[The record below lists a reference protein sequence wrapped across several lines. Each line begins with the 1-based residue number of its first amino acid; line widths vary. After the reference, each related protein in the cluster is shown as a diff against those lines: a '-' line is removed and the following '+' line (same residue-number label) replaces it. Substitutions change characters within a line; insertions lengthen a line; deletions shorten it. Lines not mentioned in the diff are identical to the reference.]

1 MPIRVFSEEER
12 EQIRVQM
19 LEAGFPLIRQYGM
32 KHTSI
37 SRITEA
43 AGIGVGTF
51 YKFWKNK
58 EAYMAELIRYHSQK
72 VIPTLIGAEALSGQR
87 KLGRDDARKYLQAVV
102 DENISIYPH
111 MTLEDEA
118 KLLYS
123 TNAFIPDLEKESAI
137 TIGLLSY
144 LENVREDVNLALV
157 ANLCKVLVLTAES
170 RDELHEAAYEET
182 LETQIETILN
192 LIFKEDGNEED

>member
-1 MPIRVFSEEER
+1 MPTRVFSEEER
-12 EQIRVQM
+12 EQIRQQM
-19 LEAGFPLIRQYGM
+19 LEAGFPLLKEYGM
-32 KHTSI
+32 THTSI
-37 SRITEA
+37 SKITEA
-43 AGIGVGTF
+43 AGIAVGTF

-58 EAYMAELIRYHSQK
+58 EAYMAELISYHAHK
-72 VIPTLIGAEALSGQR
+72 MMPGLIGAEAIAGKR
-87 KLGRDDARKYLQAVV
+87 KLGREDAARYLRAVV

-137 TIGLLSY
+137 TVGLLSY

-170 RDELHEAAYEET
+170 RDELHESAYEQT

-192 LIFKEDGNEED
+192 LIFKEDGK